1 MKKNDI
7 ILLCSVLL
15 IAIIA
20 FTVGSVL
27 LDGSGDTIV
36 VSVDG
41 TEYARLRLDENTELL
56 IQSESG
62 TNKLII
68 KDGEAYITEASCPD
82 KICVKTGKVTEMRSV
97 VCLPNKV
104 TVTLEKGD

>member
-15 IAIIA
+15 IAAIA
-20 FTVGSVL
+20 FFMGTVL
-27 LDGSGDTIV
+27 LDGSGDTV
-36 VSVDG
+36 VVAVNG
-41 TEYARLRLDENTELL
+41 AEYARLPLDENTELL
-56 IQSESG
+56 IQAENG